1 MSALSGRTIGTR
13 TRRPRLMV
21 VLPLLIASGPAL
33 LPAQTPDPIPSFNSI
48 NLDST
53 THSDSAKVA
62 FRHANSPADTIGCHT
77 TGCRASAPKQD
88 ARRPVRT
95 GIPFGPVGLWVGGKP
110 KPSPVAFTV
119 SQNFAS
125 PDNVIPMITSAR
137 RSGQSLVLA
146 LPGNAPEF
154 ISGGKF
160 VLALWEQDMDRYN
173 TAPIRDAIATAV
185 ADGTVIASSLMDEP
199 ENKKWGGVMT
209 KPLIDSM
216 AAYTKRYFPT
226 LPVGPSH
233 GPNGYYQWRPDEHY
247 QVVDYV
253 RNQYNWWVTKGDVEG
268 WRDNV
273 LKQAQHDGVAVAFS
287 LNILDGGQTA
297 PRDGGWSCPS
307 GTSAGHGTRKPAC
320 RMTASQ
326 IRDWGKALGP
336 HGCALLMW
344 RYDADAM
351 EREDNQEAMR
361 DVAATLAKAPN
372 PGCARPQPKSP

>member
-1 MSALSGRTIGTR
+1 
-13 TRRPRLMV
+13 MV

-53 THSDSAKVA
+53 HSDSTKVD
-62 FRHANSPADTIGCHT
+62 FRPRAESSTDTIGCHGA
-77 TGCRASAPKQD
+77 GCRAGPPNQD
-88 ARRPVRT
+88 PRTPVRT
-95 GIPFGPVGLWVGGKP
+95 GVPFGPVGLWIGGKP
-110 KPSPVAFTV
+110 NPSPVTFTV

-125 PDNVIPMITSAR
+125 PGNVVPMIEKAR
-137 RSGQSLVLA
+137 RAGQSLILA
-146 LPGNAPEF
+146 LPGQPQEYL
-154 ISGGKF
+154 SGGKF

-173 TAPIRDAIATAV
+173 TAPIRDAIAAGV
-185 ADGTVIASSLMDEP
+185 ADGSVIANSLMDEP

-233 GPNGYYQWRPDEHY
+233 GPNGYYQWRPDERY

-273 LKQAQHDGVAVAFS
+273 LKQARRDGVAVAFS
-287 LNILDGGQTA
+287 MNILDGGQPA

-307 GTSAGHGTRKPAC
+307 GTSGGPGTRKPAC
-320 RMTASQ
+320 RMSASQ

-361 DVAATLAKAPN
+361 DVAAALAKAPN
-372 PGCARPQPKSP
+372 PGCERPDRKSS

>member
-1 MSALSGRTIGTR
+1 
-13 TRRPRLMV
+13 
-21 VLPLLIASGPAL
+21 
-33 LPAQTPDPIPSFNSI
+33 
-48 NLDST
+48 
-53 THSDSAKVA
+53 
-62 FRHANSPADTIGCHT
+62 
-77 TGCRASAPKQD
+77 
-88 ARRPVRT
+88 
-95 GIPFGPVGLWVGGKP
+95 
-110 KPSPVAFTV
+110 
-119 SQNFAS
+119 
-125 PDNVIPMITSAR
+125 
-137 RSGQSLVLA
+137 
-146 LPGNAPEF
+146 
-154 ISGGKF
+154 
-160 VLALWEQDMDRYN
+160 
-173 TAPIRDAIATAV
+173 V

-297 PRDGGWSCPS
+297 PRDGGWSCPG

-361 DVAATLAKAPN
+361 DVAAALAKAPN
-372 PGCARPQPKSP
+372 PGCARPGPKSPSTK